1 MQNLPIGI
9 QTFEKLREN
18 DCLYVDKTDL
28 IYDLVHSGSVYFL
41 SRPRRFGKSLLI
53 STLDSYFSGRKD
65 LFEGLKIA
73 KLEKE
78 WKQYPVL
85 RIDFGG
91 DDYSLEKNL
100 HSKFELILSDFEEM
114 YNISRNSD
122 LSYSGRF
129 HKIINA
135 VSKAYNTQVVVLID
149 EYDKPILDAMYM
161 PHEEQNRAELRAFY
175 SVLKS
180 NDENLKFIFL
190 TGITRVQ
197 HVNIFSGL
205 NQIDDISMSEKYA
218 AICGITKE
226 ELKSKFKGWI
236 SRMAKK
242 NEMTSDECLD
252 ELKRMYDGYHFCK
265 TSPDIFNPYSL
276 LKAFN
281 NQDFGSY
288 WFGSGT
294 PTILVK
300 FLEHQTLN
308 VSKFVDET
316 IVRES
321 SFSNFQTTAEGFIS
335 LVYQSGYLTIK
346 DYDKNT
352 NLYTLGIP
360 NKEVRDGFY
369 ESLLPSVSLIKN
381 SDLGMTLDNC
391 INALRECDMI
401 RLESLIKASIANL
414 PYMNDKS
421 VCEDMYRNVLHMI
434 FTLTGFRTTSESV
447 SLCGRADTVV
457 ELSDKVYIFEYKMLL
472 PTRMSIASAT
482 QGSESR
488 RCSLETDP
496 KERAAEALSQIDD
509 KHYADRYDMSG
520 KRIIKTALVFD
531 LTGLVAMKYN

>member
-9 QTFEKLREN
+9 QTFSDIREN
-18 DCLYVDKTDL
+18 DYLYVDKTEYV
-28 IYDLVHSGSVYFL
+28 YDLTHAGKFYFL
-41 SRPRRFGKSLLI
+41 SRPRRFGKSLLL
-53 STLDSYFSGRKD
+53 STLNAYFSGRED

-78 WKQYPVL
+78 WKQYPVI
-85 RIDFGG
+85 RIDFGLSG
-91 DDYSLEKNL
+91 YETNDKLRAILDDALIGYEK
-100 HSKFELILSDFEEM
+100 K
-114 YNISRNSD
+114 YNVTPTETT
-122 LSYSGRF
+122 SYDIRL
-129 HKIINA
+129 KNVIIAAKEATNE
-135 VSKAYNTQVVVLID
+135 KVVVLID
-149 EYDKPILDAMYM
+149 EYDKPILDALYTDV
-161 PHEEQNRAELRAFY
+161 EDANRAMIRSFY
-175 SVLKS
+175 SVLKGC
-180 NDENLKFIFL
+180 DEYLKFIFL
-190 TGITRVQ
+190 TGITRVS
-197 HVNIFSGL
+197 HINIFSGL

-218 AICGITKE
+218 AICGITKN

-236 SRMAKK
+236 NKMAKK
-242 NEMTSDECLD
+242 NEMTADECLA
-252 ELKRMYDGYHFCK
+252 ELKRMYDGYHFSK
-265 TSPDIFNPYSL
+265 ISPDIFNPFSL

-288 WFGSGT
+288 WYGSGT

-300 FLEHQTLN
+300 FLEHQTMD

-316 IVRES
+316 VVRES

-352 NLYTLGIP
+352 KLYTLGIP
-360 NKEVRDGFY
+360 NQEVKDGFY
-369 ESLLPSVSLIKN
+369 ESLLPSVSPIKN
-381 SDLGMTLDNC
+381 DNLGMTLETC
-391 INALRECDMI
+391 INALLECDMS
-401 RLESLIKASIANL
+401 RLEKLIKASIANL

-457 ELSDKVYIFEYKMLL
+457 ELSDKVYIFEYKMLGNAE
-472 PTRMSIASAT
+472 P
-482 QGSESR
+482 ES
-488 RCSLETDP
+488 
-496 KERAAEALSQIDD
+496 KAAEALSQIDD

-531 LTGLVAMKYN
+531 LTGLVAMKYE

>member
-9 QTFEKLREN
+9 QTFEKLRED

-41 SRPRRFGKSLLI
+41 SRPRRFGKSLLL
-53 STLDSYFSGRKD
+53 STLNSYFSGRKD

-78 WKQYPVL
+78 WKQYPVI
-85 RIDFGG
+85 RIDFGSG
-91 DDYSLEKNL
+91 GYETNDNLCAVLDDVLIGYEK
-100 HSKFELILSDFEEM
+100 K
-114 YNISRNSD
+114 YNVTPTANT
-122 LSYSGRF
+122 SYFVRF
-129 HKIINA
+129 KNVITAAKEATNE
-135 VSKAYNTQVVVLID
+135 KVVVLID
-149 EYDKPILDAMYM
+149 EYDKPILDALYTDV
-161 PHEEQNRAELRAFY
+161 EDVNRTMIRNFY

-180 NDENLKFIFL
+180 CDEYLKFIFL
-190 TGITRVQ
+190 TGITRVS
-197 HVNIFSGL
+197 HINIFSGL
-205 NQIDDISMSEKYA
+205 NQIQDISMSEQYA

-236 SRMAKK
+236 NKMAKK
-242 NEMTSDECLD
+242 NEMTADECLD

-276 LKAFN
+276 LNSFASH
-281 NQDFGSY
+281 DFGSY
-288 WFGSGT
+288 WFSSGT
-294 PTILVK
+294 PTILVRALK
-300 FLEHQTLN
+300 QQTID

-321 SFSNFQTTAEGFIS
+321 AFNNFQTTPEGFIS

-369 ESLLPSVSLIKN
+369 ESLLPSVSPIKN
-381 SDLGMTLDNC
+381 DDLGMTLNHC
-391 INALRECDMI
+391 INALRECNMA

-472 PTRMSIASAT
+472 PTRMSVASAT

-488 RCSLETDP
+488 RCSLETEP
-496 KERAAEALSQIDD
+496 QAKAAEALSQIDD

-531 LTGLVAMKYN
+531 LTGLVAMKYQ